1 MDVLTWGTDPW
12 GQEILIR
19 ISWDLLYASF
29 AAGVLFVTAHAIWIK
44 VWVPKRAAALAPHDT
59 AGAEG
64 APPAANVPARVA
76 RHSLAAR
83 LFHWVMAA
91 AVLVLLFTGFLP
103 IVGIQF
109 SWITIHWVAGV
120 VLTLSVGYHII
131 HATFFLDFWSI
142 WIYPSELGDAG
153 RRLKR
158 SLGGVAPPPRKH
170 PKYPLENKLYH
181 YTIMLTGFAVIGTG
195 LVMMVR
201 VETPLWTLNPYLFL
215 DQTWGLIY
223 VTHDLASVGLVALV
237 ISHIYFAIRPEKLWI
252 TRSMIFGWIDRGH
265 YVEHHDPQRWAV
277 PPQTRKR

>member
-19 ISWDLLYASF
+19 ISWDLLYVSF
-29 AAGVLFVTAHAIWIK
+29 AAGVLFVIAHAIWVK

-59 AGAEG
+59 AGAEE
-64 APPAANVPARVA
+64 AAPAANVPARVA

-120 VLTLSVGYHII
+120 VLTLSVAYHII
-131 HATFFLDFWSI
+131 HAIFFLDFWSI

-158 SLGGVAPPPRKH
+158 TLGGVAPPPRKH

-181 YTIMLTGFAVIGTG
+181 YAIMLTGFAVIGTG

-252 TRSMIFGWIDRGH
+252 TRSMIFGWIDRRH

-277 PPQTRKR
+277 PPQTRKG

>member
-1 MDVLTWGTDPW
+1 M
-12 GQEILIR
+12 
-19 ISWDLLYASF
+19 
-29 AAGVLFVTAHAIWIK
+29 LFVIAHAIWVK

-59 AGAEG
+59 AGAEE
-64 APPAANVPARVA
+64 AAPAANVPARVA

-91 AVLVLLFTGFLP
+91 AILVLLFTGFLP

-120 VLTLSVGYHII
+120 VLTLSVAYHII

-158 SLGGVAPPPRKH
+158 TLGGVAPPPRKH

-181 YTIMLTGFAVIGTG
+181 YAIMLTGFAVIGTG

-201 VETPLWTLNPYLFL
+201 VSTPLWTLNPYLFV
-215 DQTWGLIY
+215 DQTWGWIY
-223 VTHDLASVGLVALV
+223 VAHGLASVGLVTLV

-277 PPQTRKR
+277 PPQTRKG

>member
-12 GQEILIR
+12 GREILIR
-19 ISWDLLYASF
+19 ISWDLFWASLWV
-29 AAGVLFVTAHAIWIK
+29 GVLFVIVHAIWVK
-44 VWVPKRAAALAPHDT
+44 TWVPKRAAALAPHGT
-59 AGAEG
+59 AGA
-64 APPAANVPARVA
+64 APAANVPARVA

-91 AVLVLLFTGFLP
+91 AVLLLLFTGFLP
-103 IVGIQF
+103 VVGIQF
-109 SWITIHWVAGV
+109 PWITIHWVSGV

-142 WIYPSELGDAG
+142 WIHPSELGDAG

-158 SLGGVAPPPRKH
+158 TLGGVAPPPRKH
-170 PKYPLENKLYH
+170 PKYPIENKLYH
-181 YTIMLTGFAVIGTG
+181 YAIMLTGFVVIGTG

-201 VETPLWTLNPYLFL
+201 VETPLWAHNPYLFL

-223 VTHDLASVGLVALV
+223 VAHDLASVGLVTLV
-237 ISHIYFAIRPEKLWI
+237 ITHLYFAIRPEKLWI

-265 YVEHHDPQRWAV
+265 YVEHHDPQRWTV
-277 PPQTRKR
+277 PPQTRKG